1 MEISCLFISFP
12 KCLRIQPTLVAG
24 RNDPVLPSP
33 ERKDQFVDAIDLSSV
48 FWTIKAYCAGKG
60 DQSPE

>member
-1 MEISCLFISFP
+1 MSFP

-33 ERKDQFVDAIDLSSV
+33 ERTDQFVDAIDLSSV

-60 DQSPE
+60 GSEP